1 MMYLSK
7 KAKGLPLFAAGLG
20 IATVA
25 LRYGLYTTGVD
36 EKNLLVPGNVLSVLV
51 WASVLVTALAMVWG
65 FIQGCRRMWE
75 DYSEEPSIRGA
86 LGAVVLSAAIGYTVY
101 VQGMPFQT
109 VEKLSQIVGLL
120 CVPCLLV
127 SAFCRLKGVRPFFA
141 CHGCVCVYFCV
152 HLVKCYGIWSANPQF
167 QDYVFSMLAC
177 ACLALFA
184 YQQTAMDTD
193 MGEGMLQY
201 TLGLLAGYLG
211 IAALYG
217 AQHPWLYLAG
227 SIWALTNLTR
237 PAVAPWY
244 RRAKEDI

>member
-1 MMYLSK
+1 MTYHLLEEYKELLAKQGLLAAASLMKMEKQEIRYLTYNSK
-7 KAKGLPLFAAGLG
+7 AACPGTLFICKGAAFK
-20 IATVA
+20 
-25 LRYGLYTTGVD
+25 VD
-36 EKNLLVPGNVLSVLV
+36 YLKE
-51 WASVLVTALAMVWG
+51 A
-65 FIQGCRRMWE
+65 IR
-75 DYSEEPSIRGA
+75 RGA
-86 LGAVVLSAAIGYTVY
+86 VAY
-101 VQGMPFQT
+101 VA
-109 VEKLSQIVGLL
+109 SQLYPL
-120 CVPCLLV
+120 ESSVPCLLV

-141 CHGCVCVYFCV
+141 CHGCVCVYFCA

-217 AQHPWLYLAG
+217 AQYPWLYLAG

-244 RRAKEDI
+244 RRAKEDV